1 MAKTKYLDYDGLVL
15 VWSKIKGSFVAK
27 PDASNVTSGNVVIF
41 NKDSDK
47 VSIYD
52 SGFTIGKSVPSNAV
66 FTDSQVTSVE
76 NHYTTA
82 GVSAGTLG
90 NSANRHYIKTIT
102 IDAAGHV
109 TGVSTGSES
118 VENTN
123 TASLKVNTSSS
134 TITTDE
140 TPEKF
145 IKFEGGVNKF
155 TISDASGALNSFD
168 VTITPSI
175 ANNVTGT
182 GTENKLALWSG
193 QNTLTTRDIT
203 TSVGDNDTSIPTAQA
218 VKSYVDNATMGLSGA
233 MHFIGIT
240 TTELES
246 GDTTSTLSGEG
257 LSKTTDFVSGD
268 VVLSGEKEFVWTGTD
283 WQELGDEGS
292 WALKTITVTG
302 SGALSGGGDLTE
314 NRTITHNE
322 SGVVAGT
329 YGPSANVTGSD
340 GATINI
346 PQITVDSYGH
356 VTLASSLVFTA
367 VDHTYSAGTG
377 ISLSDS
383 TFNLKKAGTS
393 EIGGILASNVL
404 QGAVTLSSSDGA
416 TEDRYY
422 GVQVDED
429 GVAFVNVPWQV
440 NTDSYVSSGTY
451 TSQGTNGADGGKITL
466 TRSGTS
472 PSSIDISLDLA
483 TTAAAGLM
491 SGAMVSKLSGI
502 EEGAT
507 NVTESTVSGWG
518 FTKNTG
524 TVIGSNLTTDHIILG
539 NGTVNVKSSGKSI
552 TTIAPSGDS
561 TDLSVPTSA
570 AVWSAISTAPGYGT
584 SGTVT
589 SITPGDGILNG
600 SGGTTAITS
609 SGTLKVALT
618 DYIKNTYSSQ
628 AKGTS
633 ENRLYAVELDK
644 EGNLAVTVP
653 WSDTTYDTITST
665 EIEAIC
671 TLVESA

>member
-1 MAKTKYLDYDGLVL
+1 MARTKYLDYDGLVL

-27 PDASNVTSGNVVIF
+27 PDASNVTSGHVVLF

-102 IDAAGHV
+102 IDAAGHI

-140 TPEKF
+140 TPDRF

-182 GTENKLALWSG
+182 GTENKLALWNG

-218 VKSYVDNATMGLSGA
+218 VKSYVDSATMGLTGA
-233 MHFIGIT
+233 MHYVGIT
-240 TTELES
+240 TTALED
-246 GDTTSTLSGEG
+246 GDTTTTLAGEG
-257 LSKTTDFVSGD
+257 LSKTTDFALGD
-268 VVLSGEKEFVWTGTD
+268 VVLYGLKEFVWNGSV
-283 WQELGDEGS
+283 WKELGDQGS

-314 NRTITHNE
+314 NRTITHNT
-322 SGVVAGT
+322 SGVAAGS
-329 YGPSANVTGSD
+329 YGQASAVSGTN
-340 GATINI
+340 GATVNI
-346 PQITVDSYGH
+346 PNFTVDSYGH
-356 VTLASSLVFTA
+356 ITAASSIVFTA

-377 ISLSDS
+377 LSLSDS
-383 TFNLKKAGTS
+383 TFNLKKAGTG
-393 EIGGILASNVL
+393 ELGGFIASNVL
-404 QGAVTLSSSDGA
+404 SGAVTLTESDGA
-416 TEDRYY
+416 TAGRYY
-422 GVQVDED
+422 GVQIDED
-429 GVAFVNVPWQV
+429 GNAFVNIPWQV

-451 TSQGTNGADGGKITL
+451 TSQGTNGEDGGKITL

-472 PSSIDISLDLA
+472 PSSIDISLGLA
-483 TTAAAGLM
+483 TTTAAGLM

-502 EEGAT
+502 EDGAT
-507 NVTESTVSGWG
+507 KVTESTVSGWG

-524 TVIGSNLTTDHIILG
+524 TVIGSNLTSDHIILG

-552 TTIAPSGDS
+552 TTVAPSGDS

-570 AVWSAISTAPGYGT
+570 AVWTAISTAPGYGT
-584 SGTVT
+584 SGTIT

-600 SGGTTAITS
+600 SGGTTAITT

-618 DYIKNTYSSQ
+618 DYIKSAYSSQ
-628 AKGTS
+628 AKGAS

-644 EGNLAVTVP
+644 EGKLAVTVP
-653 WSDTTYDTITST
+653 WSDTTYDTISETD
-665 EIEAIC
+665 INAIC
-671 TLVESA
+671 TLVETA